1 MAVPE
6 EDADHG
12 EEVFFREELGGVEV
26 EEFEEFGVG
35 CVFGVVGGFLR
46 RGGGGSEQR
55 SAATS

>member
-46 RGGGGSEQR
+46 RGGGGASRGAQ
-55 SAATS
+55 